1 MGRMLEIT
9 SLLGIHFSQTLLLMR
24 RYLSNQFELENV
36 GMKFEEWIQLLPLQS
51 KESTNQKQLS
61 EMLAKDKTTVSRLV
75 DGWVKKGWVKRI
87 QMAEDKRVFVLI
99 LTTKGK
105 NIWEKGIPVVIAA
118 DQVFKQNLNEGM
130 EKELYMTLFKIQTAI
145 QFSETKNVPS

>member
-1 MGRMLEIT
+1 MLEIT

-24 RYLSNQFELENV
+24 RYLSNQFEIQKI

-61 EMLAKDKTTVSRLV
+61 ELLAKDKTTISRLV

-87 QMAEDKRVFVLI
+87 QVAEDKRVYVLK
-99 LTTKGK
+99 LSTKGK

-118 DQVFKQNLNEGM
+118 DKVFKQNLNEGM
-130 EKELYMTLFKIQTAI
+130 EKELFLTLFKIQTAI
-145 QFSETKNVPS
+145 QFSETKNVLS

>member
-1 MGRMLEIT
+1 MLEIT